1 MIKKCS
7 YCDLPLKTDDQEKET
22 HVLCDKL
29 KEFSNGR
36 NLTKNN
42 GYWMSYV
49 PPEKQ
54 DRWPNLSVNSRGY
67 APVHQVV
74 ARLLLNRD
82 LNAQDSEDPEV
93 VDHIA
98 IGIDNKL
105 NFAPWNLRVMKLK
118 DHVSEHKRKDSP
130 RRR

>member
-7 YCDLPLKTDDQEKET
+7 YCDLPLETDDPDKET
-22 HVLCDKL
+22 HALCDKL

-54 DRWPNLSVNSRGY
+54 DRFPNMPINSRFYTYTHGL
-67 APVHQVV
+67 V
-74 ARLLLNRD
+74 ARLLLKRD
-82 LNAQDSEDPEV
+82 LIAQGEDDSEI
-93 VDHIA
+93 VDHIRV
-98 IGIDNKL
+98 GEQNKL